1 MKKHLILLFTFI
13 IAVSLVACSNQKP
26 NESSDIEFRTI
37 ELTKENYSD
46 YIDFIYTDAVVD
58 DKGNITQS
66 PYVSIKS
73 KLYDDGWLLFYVE
86 DADFQIRWNKDNHYW
101 LDGNPMNILGAE
113 YVVGL
118 IGKTTAKDMEIV
130 LLQGKY
136 TFVNIT
142 DVEQYECSP
151 GHRLVVLTD
160 GNFTGHAQPNDFVGQ
175 FYPY

>member
-13 IAVSLVACSNQKP
+13 LAVSLVACSNQKP
-26 NESSDIEFRTI
+26 NESSDIEFYTI

-58 DKGNITQS
+58 DKGNIAQL
-66 PYVSIKS
+66 PYVSVKS
-73 KLYDDGWLLFYVE
+73 KLYDDGWLLFDVE
-86 DADFQIRWNKDNHYW
+86 NADFQIRWNKDNHYW
-101 LDGNPMNILGAE
+101 LDGNPM
-113 YVVGL
+113 
-118 IGKTTAKDMEIV
+118 EIV

-142 DVEQYECSP
+142 DVQQYECSP
-151 GHRLVVLTD
+151 GYRLVVLTD

>member
-1 MKKHLILLFTFI
+1 VRKPFILLF
-13 IAVSLVACSNQKP
+13 AVIMAFSLVGCSNQKP
-26 NESSDIEFRTI
+26 NESSGIEFRTI

-46 YIDFIYTDAVVD
+46 YIEFIYTDAIVD
-58 DKGNITQS
+58 DKGYITQL

-73 KLYDDGWLLFYVE
+73 KLYDDGWVLFDVE
-86 DADFQIRWNKDNHYW
+86 DADFQIRWNKDNHYR
-101 LDGNPMNILGAE
+101 LAGNKTNILGGE
-113 YVVGL
+113 YVVKL

-160 GNFTGHAQPNDFVGQ
+160 GNFTGYTPPNDFIGE